1 MILCADR
8 VKIAQTAGMER
19 TEPVPV
25 LVITGPTGVGKTS
38 VADTV
43 AALLRAREIGHAF
56 IDLDQLRY
64 AYPHPPDDR
73 FNERLGLA
81 NLASIWPNYRQNG
94 AECAVLPTVVETR
107 TGVDHLAASIPGSQ
121 LLVVRL
127 EAPLIVIR
135 ERLQEREEG
144 AALTWHLQRAAELM
158 DVLDRNQPQDITVG
172 TEGRTVA
179 DVAGEI
185 LRHWLPLVSLV

>member
-1 MILCADR
+1 M
-8 VKIAQTAGMER
+8 
-19 TEPVPV
+19 
-25 LVITGPTGVGKTS
+25 
-38 VADTV
+38 
-43 AALLRAREIGHAF
+43 
-56 IDLDQLRY
+56 
-64 AYPHPPDDR
+64 
-73 FNERLGLA
+73 
-81 NLASIWPNYRQNG
+81 
-94 AECAVLPTVVETR
+94 
-107 TGVDHLAASIPGSQ
+107 
-121 LLVVRL
+121 VRR

-185 LRHWLPLVSLV
+185 LRHWLPLVSLI